1 MNSLSIRM
9 LTITLT
15 VTILISFLTLLAWIW
30 ACKKEGKQYAMSK
43 ESIPVTIGVALLF
56 GLLITKVPY
65 SVVQKMAVGV
75 LFIIFLPMIVSDIQT
90 YSIPKRYALL
100 FPVLL
105 SGTIGMYYISF
116 DIALLFALLFTV
128 CITITTLS
136 ALLLYMIPAVF
147 DGVGYADFV
156 GFAEMVVMAI
166 AFDITPVHLCASILI
181 CSVATLLLN
190 KDKRHFAFVP
200 VFLMSIPLGMLFAYI

>member
-1 MNSLSIRM
+1 MNSVIIRM

-15 VTILISFLTLLAWIW
+15 VTILMSFLTLLSWIW
-30 ACKKEGKQYAMSK
+30 VCKKEGKQYAMSK
-43 ESIPVTIGVALLF
+43 ESIPVAIGVALLF
-56 GLLITKVPY
+56 GLLITKVSY

-90 YSIPKRYALL
+90 YSIPIRYALL

-105 SGTIGMYYISF
+105 AGAIGMYYMSF
-116 DIALLFALLFTV
+116 DIALLFMLLFAV
-128 CITITTLS
+128 CITIATLS

-156 GFAEMVVMAI
+156 GFAEMVVLAI
-166 AFDITPVHLCASILI
+166 AFDIAPIHLCASILI
-181 CSVATLLLN
+181 CSVSTLLLN

-200 VFLMSIPLGMLFAYI
+200 VFLMSIPLGMLFAFV

>member
-1 MNSLSIRM
+1 MKLLSIRM

-15 VTILISFLTLLAWIW
+15 VTILISFLTLLVWIW
-30 ACKKEGKQYAMSK
+30 ACKKEGKQYAMRK

-75 LFIIFLPMIVSDIQT
+75 LFIIFLPMVVSDIQT
-90 YSIPKRYALL
+90 YTIPKRCALL

-105 SGTIGMYYISF
+105 SSAIGMYYMSF
-116 DIALLFALLFTV
+116 DIAVLFVLLFAV
-128 CITITTLS
+128 SITIATLS

-156 GFAEMVVMAI
+156 GFAEMAVMAI
-166 AFDITPVHLCASILI
+166 AFDITPVHLCAGILI
-181 CSVATLLLN
+181 CSVATILLN
-190 KDKRHFAFVP
+190 RKKRHYAFVP
-200 VFLMSIPLGMLFAYI
+200 VFLMSIPLGMLFAFI